1 MQVYNETLLKSLC
14 GRAQECF
21 TQLLIGISTMD
32 CLFCK
37 LIAREIPAD
46 IVFEDD
52 AVIAFRDI
60 APQAPTHILIIPKR
74 HISTLNDLSEE
85 DCALVGR
92 LQFTAQ
98 KIAKTL
104 GIADEGYRVVMNCN
118 EAGGQTVYHIHMHLL
133 GGREMTWPPG

>member
-1 MQVYNETLLKSLC
+1 
-14 GRAQECF
+14 
-21 TQLLIGISTMD
+21 MD

-37 LIAREIPAD
+37 LIARDIPAD
-46 IVFEDD
+46 IVYEDD
-52 AVIAFRDI
+52 EVLAFHDI

-74 HISTLNDLSEE
+74 HIATLNDLNEE

-98 KIAKTL
+98 KLAKEL
-104 GIADEGYRVVMNCN
+104 GIAEEGYRVVMNCN

-133 GGREMTWPPG
+133 GGRSLTWPPG

>member
-1 MQVYNETLLKSLC
+1 
-14 GRAQECF
+14 
-21 TQLLIGISTMD
+21 MD

-37 LIAREIPAD
+37 LVARDIPAD

-52 AVIAFRDI
+52 DVIAFRDI

-74 HISTLNDLSEE
+74 HISTLNDLTEE

-98 KIAKTL
+98 KIANEV
-104 GIADEGYRVVMNCN
+104 GIAEDGYRVVMNCN
-118 EAGGQTVYHIHMHLL
+118 EDGGQTVYHIHMHLL
-133 GGREMTWPPG
+133 GGRSMTWPPG